1 LLAVSIVLTFALRSV
16 LYDQARTKI
25 DRIAAD
31 IVRSV
36 GPTGGIGDVGDA
48 LPIDQ
53 ELIRNLDHW
62 SSPTTYLEVD
72 NARGAPE
79 GKSSN
84 VGSVFFTK
92 HALPPVGRAVY
103 AIETLGARRVLVR
116 TEFLSLYDNTKIAL
130 DIGEDLDIYDQ
141 TLDRV
146 RALLAI
152 VALVS
157 SLVVIVASFALAR
170 NVIRPIERLIAAMR
184 AIRSDRL
191 DERLGWSH
199 RRDELGALANTFD
212 DMLDRL
218 EDGFARERQFI
229 SDASHELKTPL
240 TIINANAQ
248 MLERWADRDPDVRAD
263 SLRAIR
269 DESGAL
275 ARMVNGMLTLAR
287 AESGADDLPRSPV
300 DLGSLLSEVVKYAEP
315 RALDKGLALRYVAPT
330 TLAIVLGDEN
340 LLRQIFTNLVD
351 NAVKFTE
358 RGSVEVVVVERAP
371 TAPVAV
377 EVRDTGIGIDEPSLE
392 RIFDRF
398 YRTDKSRD
406 RNVPGTGLG
415 LAIVR
420 SIARVHGGSVEAKRN
435 AEGGTTF
442 VVTLPAL
449 T

>member
-1 LLAVSIVLTFALRSV
+1 
-16 LYDQARTKI
+16 
-25 DRIAAD
+25 
-31 IVRSV
+31 
-36 GPTGGIGDVGDA
+36 
-48 LPIDQ
+48 
-53 ELIRNLDHW
+53 
-62 SSPTTYLEVD
+62 
-72 NARGAPE
+72 
-79 GKSSN
+79 
-84 VGSVFFTK
+84 
-92 HALPPVGRAVY
+92 
-103 AIETLGARRVLVR
+103 
-116 TEFLSLYDNTKIAL
+116 
-130 DIGEDLDIYDQ
+130 
-141 TLDRV
+141 
-146 RALLAI
+146 LAI
-152 VALVS
+152 VALVA
-157 SLVVIVASFALAR
+157 SLGVIVASFLLAR
-170 NVIRPIERLIAAMR
+170 NVIRPIDRLIAAMR

-191 DERLGWSH
+191 DERLGWSN

-212 DMLDRL
+212 EMLDRL

-248 MLERWADRDPDVRAD
+248 MLERWADREPEVRAE

-287 AESGADDLPRSPV
+287 AESGADDLPRGPV
-300 DLGSLLSEVVKYAEP
+300 DLGSLLGEVVRYAEP
-315 RALDKGLALRYVAPT
+315 RAEAKGLSLRYAAPAK
-330 TLAIVLGDEN
+330 LAIVLGDEN
-340 LLRQIFTNLVD
+340 LLRQIFTNLID
-351 NAVKFTE
+351 NAIKFTE
-358 RGSVEVVVVERAP
+358 RGGVEVVLVERA
-371 TAPVAV
+371 TATDPVSV

-420 SIARVHGGSVEAKRN
+420 SIARVHGGTVEAKRN
-435 AEGGTTF
+435 ADGGTTF